1 MQMKCT
7 ALRNVQSLSW
17 HNTACAKFAQLAKAR
32 RSESGAGVELLLERE
47 VHEVQC
53 KSDKKYNEVQ
63 KSDVNVERA
72 LEEARRKENMDLK
85 EGEGW
90 KESEE
95 KFKRWPKN
103 IYDWTIAHSLHNMCD
118 WLRWKW
124 KLRTKV

>member
-1 MQMKCT
+1 MYSP
-7 ALRNVQSLSW
+7 RDVQSLTW

-90 KESEE
+90 KESEW
-95 KFKRWPKN
+95 KFKRRPKN
-103 IYDWTIAHSLHNMCD
+103 IYDWTIAHSLHNMCG

>member
-1 MQMKCT
+1 MQKW
-7 ALRNVQSLSW
+7 Q
-17 HNTACAKFAQLAKAR
+17 
-32 RSESGAGVELLLERE
+32 
-47 VHEVQC
+47 
-53 KSDKKYNEVQ
+53 KYNEVQ

-90 KESEE
+90 KESEW
-95 KFKRWPKN
+95 KFKRRPKN

-118 WLRWKW
+118 WWRWKW